1 MKRVFLDT
9 NILVDY
15 VLGREHCKVTESFR
29 DKSRGFGIKRVMR
42 EKRWPKIKLI
52 AEFCRDSS

>member
-29 DKSRGFGIKRVMR
+29 DKSRGFGIKRAMR
-42 EKRWPKIKLI
+42 EKRWPKIL
-52 AEFCRDSS
+52 